1 MDHNL
6 FLMLPLIRAGQWY
19 QTNNFGIIP
28 LSNKW
33 AISIREINADSQAA
47 DACIKKWCNITVH
60 EVCEFLYVVL
70 KHTSHN
76 YWRNTIAKIFM

>member
-6 FLMLPLIRAGQWY
+6 FLMLSLIRAGQWY

-47 DACIKKWCNITVH
+47 DACIKKWCIS
-60 EVCEFLYVVL
+60 L
-70 KHTSHN
+70 
-76 YWRNTIAKIFM
+76 FMRFPNFFMSY